1 MCKYNTNFDYN
12 YEVKIGNNRLIQRL
26 VKYVIENI
34 LEGEMEEHLGRNKYG
49 RKESSYDLK
58 KNYRNGYNT
67 KNL

>member
-1 MCKYNTNFDYN
+1 M
-12 YEVKIGNNRLIQRL
+12 KIGNNRLIQRL